1 MSAIIT
7 LPIEAASPEAVS
19 VDRTAS
25 SLPRKPVRQAE
36 TELCSARPP
45 WATSSKWVKTR
56 RSFRRCIAPST
67 TRARVPCMATQTDRH
82 CLAADTAGPQARFL
96 LRAHSQTHPFEAPG
110 RQARHRLPHRQDEPF
125 PGYSRPSHNRS
136 RRLTCAVC
144 PKLPLGHSFRTRV
157 CESDFA
163 GQNTEAPQLPIGRGL
178 SNAVR
183 HRLRLRLLARA

>member
-25 SLPRKPVRQAE
+25 SLPRKPIRQAE
-36 TELCSARPP
+36 TKLCSARPP

-56 RSFRRCIAPST
+56 RSFRRCIVLST
-67 TRARVPCMATQTDRH
+67 TCQHANGPPLPCSGHRRAP
-82 CLAADTAGPQARFL
+82 ARFL
-96 LRAHSQTHPFEAPG
+96 LRAHSQTRPFETPG
-110 RQARHRLPHRQDEPF
+110 RQARHRLPHRKDEPF
-125 PGYSRPSHNRS
+125 LGYSRPSHNRS
-136 RRLTCAVC
+136 RRLTCTVC